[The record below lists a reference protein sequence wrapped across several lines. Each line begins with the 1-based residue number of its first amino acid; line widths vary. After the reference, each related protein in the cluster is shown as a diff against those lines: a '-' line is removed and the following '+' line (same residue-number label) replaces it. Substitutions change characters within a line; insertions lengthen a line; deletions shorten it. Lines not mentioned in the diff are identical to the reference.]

1 MCPLPQKIAR
11 EHLRSLFIF
20 PYIHRTLLSIFV
32 FTSSS
37 YDHMEKL
44 SELYIYNVYIH
55 IFMNT
60 VACLIFSVNRVTN
73 QNIQIITKRNCYSN
87 CCYYHVWVRMCVENA
102 WKEWFHNGWV
112 VVDVTDLS
120 SQNEFADIQRLF
132 LLPCFTYM

>member
-1 MCPLPQKIAR
+1 MQQEGLLLVLNYVSLCLKEITR

-20 PYIHRTLLSIFV
+20 PHIYRTIY
-32 FTSSS
+32 TI
-37 YDHMEKL
+37 
-44 SELYIYNVYIH
+44 YIYDVYIH

-60 VACLIFSVNRVTN
+60 VACMIFSVNRGTN
-73 QNIQIITKRNCYSN
+73 QNIQIITNRNCYSN

>member
-1 MCPLPQKIAR
+1 MQQEGLLLVLKYVSLCLKEITR

-20 PYIHRTLLSIFV
+20 PYIHPTLLSI
-32 FTSSS
+32 
-37 YDHMEKL
+37 
-44 SELYIYNVYIH
+44 YIYIYDVYIH

>member
-1 MCPLPQKIAR
+1 MSIKLCVPMPQRNISWAFKIIVYF
-11 EHLRSLFIF
+11 SL
-20 PYIHRTLLSIFV
+20 Y
-32 FTSSS
+32 TSSLII
-37 YDHMEKL
+37 DL
-44 SELYIYNVYIH
+44 QYIYDVYIH
-55 IFMNT
+55 TFMNT